1 MSMNNIETPQTKNK
15 EYNKE
20 YQEQYTQLENIIN
33 QLSGEESVNSGE
45 ESVNSFDKSEV
56 ENLFTTEFFQ
66 KIEPKNAENIYKNI
80 DTIIK
85 QNNNELTNK
94 DIEILQNISDI
105 LYPIAHPKLTDFGK
119 DEITTDWGGGKKEQ
133 IYNKNDSNVENNI
146 SDAQKT
152 INYQLTQIDSLK
164 SFPQM
169 EKLYGVL
176 KKINTILDTKNIK
189 KENIQSLQ
197 QFLSNNLTKDDLN
210 IFKQTSFKNNTRD
223 WKFGP
228 GTMRVLE
235 LFLVKSENA
244 INRYLKAKELITKN
258 KTTQT
263 TETTQTAVK
272 NSTQD
277 TVDTNEETKENE
289 KAVIEEIE
297 EINSFNQ
304 LKTNITSINDKNL
317 NKFITNIKSI
327 EDWMFDYKD
336 KEINEQI
343 EKIVKLKDEKE
354 KLEEELKGQEKDLE
368 VGKWFNKD
376 ITKSMNKRINNTKE
390 EIKKAEKNIDNAEKE
405 LKKLENENN
414 TNMRKN
420 ESKEKKIIRELE
432 KLENEITNKQN
443 ELLKEQNN
451 LEKKI
456 NNLNREIS
464 DLETTIEKIQDKEN
478 KKLFELE
485 KKKLEK
491 EKQQKEKELKNINNE
506 LKKLNTDKNI
516 GLIDK
521 YSKQLESKIDKYGEQ
536 LESKQKKEK
545 DNDNKQEKQE
555 KTKKT
560 KTKKNNLKQKND
572 ESNKSSDDSEKLW
585 DGLLEASGTWQSQS
599 IAEEI
604 AFSAMR
610 LNVAETLNQDNVSEL
625 TDYKIREEKAFK
637 NQDWTYTYKIKYKIL
652 RNDQENNKS

>member
-119 DEITTDWGGGKKEQ
+119 DEITTDWGGGTKEQ

-235 LFLVKSENA
+235 LFLVKSKNA

-585 DGLLEASGTWQSQS
+585 DGLLEASGTSQDQST
-599 IAEEI
+599 AEEI
-604 AFSAMR
+604 AFLAMR
-610 LNVAETLNQDNVSEL
+610 LNVAETLNQDNVSKL
-625 TDYKIREEKAFK
+625 TDYKIREKKAFK